1 MKQRRCPVC
10 DADET
15 RPHWTKGALQLAQ
28 CQRCTMVYAHK
39 MDPALASGEFY
50 DRLGASYYLSPDKL
64 QSDYA
69 PVRFARELRLFRHW
83 CKQGE
88 VLDVGCSTGAF
99 LFHLQRAGAYRVT
112 GSDVADAALTHA
124 QSQGIEVLRGPF
136 LDFDFGERRFDAV
149 TFWAVWEHLAEP
161 KLFLRR
167 AAELLRPGGFCFAL
181 VPNFRSLAIRVL
193 GVKYRYVMP
202 DHVNYFTDTTL
213 RALVATQPAFELVTR
228 HSTHFNPFVIAQD
241 WRSNMERVP
250 DEQRARL
257 LRQTT
262 ALKQNPWLAP
272 LRWLHSGTEKLLGT
286 VGLADNLVIVL
297 RRK

>member
-1 MKQRRCPVC
+1 M
-10 DADET
+10 
-15 RPHWTKGALQLAQ
+15 
-28 CQRCTMVYAHK
+28 
-39 MDPALASGEFY
+39 
-50 DRLGASYYLSPDKL
+50 
-64 QSDYA
+64 
-69 PVRFARELRLFRHW
+69 
-83 CKQGE
+83 
-88 VLDVGCSTGAF
+88 LDVGCSTGAF

-112 GSDVADAALTHA
+112 GSDVADAALAHA

-136 LDFDFGERRFDAV
+136 LDFDFGARRFDAV
-149 TFWAVWEHLAEP
+149 TFWAVLEHLAEP
-161 KLFLRR
+161 KLFLGR

-181 VPNFRSLAIRVL
+181 VPNFRSLAVRVL

-213 RALVATQPAFELVTR
+213 RALAATQPAFELVAR

-241 WRSNMERVP
+241 WRSDVERVP

-272 LRWLHSGTEKLLGT
+272 LRWLHSGAEKLLGAA
-286 VGLADNLVIVL
+286 GLADNLVIVL